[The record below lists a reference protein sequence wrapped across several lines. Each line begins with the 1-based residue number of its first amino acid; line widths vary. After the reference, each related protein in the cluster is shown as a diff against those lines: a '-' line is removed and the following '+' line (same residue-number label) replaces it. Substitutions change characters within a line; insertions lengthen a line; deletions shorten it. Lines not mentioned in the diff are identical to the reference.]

1 VIEARVKKKFEAF
14 QLDANISGEKFIC
27 LTGGNGAGKTTLLSI
42 IAGTIAPD
50 EGEIKLNSKIIT
62 NFPIEKR
69 NVVLITPESCIPHLD
84 VETHLIW
91 GAKIK
96 KLGIKKENVE
106 RVKSRLKIHFG
117 GKVSSLSLG
126 MRGRV
131 ALATALISR
140 PELILVDE
148 AFSHLDEREDFIRS
162 YRELAVEAGIDV
174 IFATQNPE
182 EAEFADYHYNMV
194 GGKAISQEKG

>member
-1 VIEARVKKKFEAF
+1 VIEARVKKRFEAF
-14 QLDANISGEKFIC
+14 KLDANISGEKFIC

-62 NFPIEKR
+62 HFPIEKR
-69 NVVLITPESCIPHLD
+69 NVVLVTPESCIPHLD

-96 KLGIKKENVE
+96 KLELKKERVE
-106 RVKSRLKIHFG
+106 EVKSRLKIHFG
-117 GKVSSLSLG
+117 GKISSLSLG

-148 AFSHLDEREDFIRS
+148 TFSHLDDREAFIRS

-174 IFATQNPE
+174 IFATQNHE

-194 GGKAISQEKG
+194 GGKAVSQRRG